1 MKRITVLFAAVLLVL
16 PVLAGAEEKAKPV
29 LDSFEKKISY
39 ALGADVGKYFSQLGD
54 EVDFDLLVEGLTD
67 GFNKAELALTQE
79 EIIAVQTE
87 FGQRLQAKQEAQLA
101 ELKKQNLEDGMAYL
115 EENKKK
121 DGVIVTESGLQYEI
135 LTKGEGAVPTPEDQV
150 KVDYA
155 GSLIDGTEF
164 DSSIKRGQPVV
175 FPVNQV
181 IAGWSEALQLLPVG
195 SKARLVIPSD
205 LAYGEQGVP
214 PQIPPNSVLV
224 FEVTLHG
231 IEEPMAEEAPEA
243 EAPAVEAAEEAAA
256 GEEKKAE

>member
-54 EVDFDLLVEGLTD
+54 EVDFDLLVKGIED
-67 GFNKAELALTQE
+67 GFTKAELALTQD
-79 EIIAVQTE
+79 EIVAVQTE
-87 FGQRLQAKQEAQLA
+87 FGERLQAKQAAKLE
-101 ELKKQNLEDGMAYL
+101 ELKKQNLEDGKAFL

-121 DGVIVTESGLQYEI
+121 EGVVVTESGLQYEI
-135 LTKGEGAVPTPEDQV
+135 LTKGEGAIPTPEDQV
-150 KVDYA
+150 KVDYV

-164 DSSIKRGQPVV
+164 DSSIKRGQPVI
-175 FPVNQV
+175 FGVNQV
-181 IAGWSEALQLLPVG
+181 IAGWSEALGLLPVG
-195 SKARLVIPSD
+195 TKARLVIPSE

-214 PQIPPNSVLV
+214 PQIPPNAVLV

-231 IEEPMAEEAPEA
+231 IEAPMTEEPPVEEPPAEEAPA
-243 EAPAVEAAEEAAA
+243 
-256 GEEKKAE
+256 EEKKAE